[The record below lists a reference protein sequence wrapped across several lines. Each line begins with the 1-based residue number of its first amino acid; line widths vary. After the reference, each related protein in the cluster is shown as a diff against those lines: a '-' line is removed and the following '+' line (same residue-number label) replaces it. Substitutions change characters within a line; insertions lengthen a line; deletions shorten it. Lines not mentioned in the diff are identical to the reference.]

1 MQRQRD
7 HGDQRTRDDERT
19 CPLHKGGGSGAAR
32 PQCGVADDGE
42 VGIKESGAER
52 TTVCFQK
59 QRQSYA
65 SMPTTRET
73 LQDESIEQLA
83 DRMQDGPNSGRLY
96 YAPLAELERRRVGW
110 EEEVSRAQKEAA
122 EAAKATAEYT
132 RKNVRAM
139 WWSVAVLAAGSIITA
154 FFQFLSWRAGR

>member
-1 MQRQRD
+1 
-7 HGDQRTRDDERT
+7 
-19 CPLHKGGGSGAAR
+19 
-32 PQCGVADDGE
+32 
-42 VGIKESGAER
+42 
-52 TTVCFQK
+52 
-59 QRQSYA
+59 
-65 SMPTTRET
+65 MPTTRET